1 VSPDVDGAQPGHRF
15 VENLATRRQSLSRW
29 SANLNLDD
37 RDLVSAHSNMPV
49 DATVRTVRH
58 PVRKSQAGAPEDAL
72 VSNVRRIRKAVSRD
86 IRVASGP
93 GVFCWL
99 MSQDFKRR
107 YGPDAGKPPRPG
119 MGRRRESPPT
129 I

>member
-1 VSPDVDGAQPGHRF
+1 VLPDVDGAQPGHRF

-37 RDLVSAHSNMPV
+37 RDLVRAHSHISV

-72 VSNVRRIRKAVSRD
+72 VGTVRRIRKAVSRD
-86 IRVASGP
+86 IRVASWP
-93 GVFCWL
+93 GVFWL

-107 YGPDAGKPPRPG
+107 YGPDAGTPPRPG

-129 I
+129 V